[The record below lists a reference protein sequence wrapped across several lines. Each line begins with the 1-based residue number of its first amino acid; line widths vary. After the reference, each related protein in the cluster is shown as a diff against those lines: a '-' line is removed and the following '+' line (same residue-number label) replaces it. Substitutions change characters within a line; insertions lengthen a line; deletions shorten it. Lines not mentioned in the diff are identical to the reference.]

1 MAQGRDTARHILG
14 LGQAAIGI
22 SQRILLVFS
31 GGSDKPID
39 EIRSLALKTPVTEVN
54 ER

>member
-39 EIRSLALKTPVTEVN
+39 EIR
-54 ER
+54 RGC